1 MKVKTFREKIKESV
15 QRTLSFCFIHENFL
29 KSLGLHKLKNV
40 SYSKLKWNTF
50 IPLELFA
57 ELSQFLSAAT
67 KVSNKI
73 RAVELTSMTNNLL
86 GTAFLPGQVD
96 HHWIILCLHAQRL
109 SKSIKSWDYRLCWF
123 VASMHNF
130 KNFAPGHKSNPSLDL
145 LLKIRTYLRKSLFCW
160 LNLLL

>member
-1 MKVKTFREKIKESV
+1 MKVKTLREKIKESV
-15 QRTLSFCFIHENFL
+15 KRTQNHTRKFL
-29 KSLGLHKLKNV
+29 EKFRLHKLKNV

-50 IPLELFA
+50 SPLELFA

-73 RAVELTSMTNNLL
+73 RAVELTSMTNSLL

-109 SKSIKSWDYRLCWF
+109 SMSIKSLDYRLCWF

-130 KNFAPGHKSNPSLDL
+130 KNFAPAHKSNPSLDL
-145 LLKIRTYLRKSLFCW
+145 LLNLRTYLRKSLFCW
-160 LNLLL
+160 LNLHL

>member
-73 RAVELTSMTNNLL
+73 RAVELTSMNNSIFWEQHSYLAKL
-86 GTAFLPGQVD
+86 
-96 HHWIILCLHAQRL
+96 IIIALFSVCMLNVFQR
-109 SKSIKSWDYRLCWF
+109 
-123 VASMHNF
+123 A
-130 KNFAPGHKSNPSLDL
+130 
-145 LLKIRTYLRKSLFCW
+145 
-160 LNLLL
+160 